1 MDKINDDFIAEAI
14 IKSEYLMEKHKN
26 IIKEIKEGKFE
37 IEEPKSDLDPYYIFK
52 FKSNNIKLKASYIG
66 DSYVNEDNRN
76 KVYLKWSWSN
86 AQLNKAS
93 KVNLLKI
100 LKYFLDREP
109 DENSPI
115 FNLIYT
121 AFIQSIIQIDEKFQ
135 QVLFNALLH
144 LMKHLFFI
152 GVVEN
157 NITKIY
163 FIKEIL

>member
-1 MDKINDDFIAEAI
+1 MDKFNDDFIAEAI
-14 IKSEYLMEKHKN
+14 IKSEFLMNKHKD
-26 IIKEIKEGKFE
+26 IIEKIKENKFE

-52 FKSNNIKLKASYIG
+52 LNNIKLKASYIG
-66 DSYVNEDNRN
+66 DSYKNEDNPN
-76 KVYLKWSWSN
+76 KVY
-86 AQLNKAS
+86 
-93 KVNLLKI
+93 LLKI

-109 DENSPI
+109 NENSPI

-121 AFIQSIIQIDEKFQ
+121 AFIQSIIQIDEKFN

>member
-1 MDKINDDFIAEAI
+1 MDKFNDDFIADAI
-14 IKSEYLMEKHKN
+14 IKSEILMNKHKD
-26 IIKEIKEGKFE
+26 IIEKIKENKFE

-52 FKSNNIKLKASYIG
+52 LNNIKLKASYIG
-66 DSYVNEDNRN
+66 DSYKNEDNPN

-109 DENSPI
+109 NENSPI

-121 AFIQSIIQIDEKFQ
+121 AFIQSIIQIDEKFN